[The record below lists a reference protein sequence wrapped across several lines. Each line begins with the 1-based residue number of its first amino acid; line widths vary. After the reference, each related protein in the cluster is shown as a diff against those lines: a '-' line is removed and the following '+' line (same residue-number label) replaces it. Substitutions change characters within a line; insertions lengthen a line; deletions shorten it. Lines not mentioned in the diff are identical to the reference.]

1 MSDLEKATLMDNW
14 WCLSQITSE
23 WDDRTLVKVRRSRV
37 FAASALSKNK
47 VSISTWFSTR
57 DLFSSPQ
64 TQKKQQ
70 QKKTKTKNKTN
81 KQRTKKIFTIKSQLV
96 SAKWLNSQIISYS
109 FLVDAWWGG
118 NSFIFGVQN
127 KKTRTQY
134 YS

>member
-23 WDDRTLVKVRRSRV
+23 WDDRALVKVRRSHV

-81 KQRTKKIFTIKSQLV
+81 KQTKNEENICYQIAACIGEMTKFT
-96 SAKWLNSQIISYS
+96 NH
-109 FLVDAWWGG
+109 FLQFFNWCLMGW
-118 NSFIFGVQN
+118 Q
-127 KKTRTQY
+127 
-134 YS
+134 